1 MIRSRFSTYYQNHP
15 GSYDISSLLKTSVV
29 KRKPESNSRSAQ
41 LTSKKKAADAQCSEC
56 EFFQKCVEAKV
67 EKALLCLQ
75 RSTLSLQNLISCS
88 EADRQVVN
96 SVE

>member
-15 GSYDISSLLKTSVV
+15 ESYDISSLLKTSVV
-29 KRKPESNSRSAQ
+29 QRKPESYSRVSE
-41 LTSKKKAADAQCSEC
+41 LTRKKKAAEAQCSDC

-75 RSTLSLQNLISCS
+75 RSSLSLQNLINHSDQGPYSPVHS
-88 EADRQVVN
+88 E
-96 SVE
+96 

>member
-15 GSYDISSLLKTSVV
+15 ETYDISSWLNTSVV
-29 KRKPESNSRSAQ
+29 QQKTEFNCRISQ
-41 LTSKKKAADAQCSEC
+41 LTSKKKAAKAQCSDC

-75 RSTLSLQNLISCS
+75 RSNLSLQNLINCS
-88 EADRQVVN
+88 EPERLVLTHA
-96 SVE
+96 E